1 MSISIAA
8 TCILCSWTINF
19 VSLIFMGHIGQA
31 EFNPSSLANTIST
44 PSCFAIVSCLN
55 FGCDTL
61 LPQYFGGN
69 KRKTGIIL
77 QRARSLP
84 HNRATAMHRT
94 SPVANGLQKYSAII
108 WFVGFW
114 ILGLPLAYNEE
125 VQERINLTLPSQA
138 SEYMSPPNQSAS
150 IPNTHEN
157 IELLNMIG
165 SEKYAALN
173 SSIEDGVQSGSNQ
186 QLMQNLQTTEH
197 ESLFK
202 LVRIKL
208 LILIPLISL
217 FIFSLIMLYK
227 S

>member
-1 MSISIAA
+1 
-8 TCILCSWTINF
+8 
-19 VSLIFMGHIGQA
+19 MGHIGQA

-114 ILGLPLAYNEE
+114 ILGLPLAYVFTRVAHMGIYGYNEE

>member
-1 MSISIAA
+1 MRVEK
-8 TCILCSWTINF
+8 C
-19 VSLIFMGHIGQA
+19 
-31 EFNPSSLANTIST
+31 
-44 PSCFAIVSCLN
+44 
-55 FGCDTL
+55 
-61 LPQYFGGN
+61 
-69 KRKTGIIL
+69 
-77 QRARSLP
+77 
-84 HNRATAMHRT
+84 
-94 SPVANGLQKYSAII
+94 GLQKYSAII